1 MTREFSPK
9 PEVKASVEICEEI
22 QRKVFRLL
30 EEFERMEKQ
39 DLIDLSAL
47 QVGEKVAAI
56 FRAGFS
62 DVFGRRMLL
71 LVLSQKEEGGF
82 GMRMSWRTLRK
93 GLTFNEQTN
102 MPNLPD
108 DLTSILLGQEQLPS
122 LGDEIEFGQVVE
134 GEIKW
139 WEWQIMRGE
148 RELELSMGYAEAL
161 LSASVVMSEV
171 GSRAILSMFR
181 TGQLERGKV
190 IGPKPR
196 QTYDLELPNLPFAP
210 RVLGR
215 NLSNQAIFWVGR
227 DP

>member
-1 MTREFSPK
+1 MSR
-9 PEVKASVEICEEI
+9 PEQIETSVEIREEI

-39 DLIDLSAL
+39 GLVNLNSL
-47 QVGEKVAAI
+47 QAGEKVAAI

-62 DVFGRRMLL
+62 DVFGRRVLL

-82 GMRMSWRTLRK
+82 EMRMLWRTLRK
-93 GLTFNEQTN
+93 GLIFNEQTN

-122 LGDEIEFGQVVE
+122 LGDEVEFGQVAEE
-134 GEIKW
+134 GIRW

-148 RELELSMGYAEAL
+148 RELGLSMGYAEAL
-161 LSASVVMSEV
+161 LSASMVMSEV
-171 GSRAILSMFR
+171 GSRVILSMFR

-210 RVLGR
+210 QVLGG

-227 DP
+227 SS